1 MAGILSIA
9 ISAILSHSISEHSR
23 KTFCYQ
29 KFCDTVREIEF
40 YHLISVHMRVVLN
53 LKRLLEQKLI
63 TAAEAGRLKSLSSS
77 ATFQFAVSILM
88 IFGILALA
96 GGILILLTSIEG
108 FDNEAL
114 LLLGVVLIGL
124 GTVLGRVKT
133 EYSLTLVSSVTLVLG
148 AILAAVGIGAEFENL
163 QMAAILAALLFIVV
177 AVIAGSGFLSAL
189 SALTLAA
196 VFGGAVGYGF
206 YGSGSYSLGLESRSL
221 AIVVF
226 IILGALAYQLS
237 KRFKSGNERLAVIF
251 ARMSLVIVNIAF
263 WIGSLF
269 GDTVG
274 VIDSDSHSSLL
285 GYADLQEA
293 SNSFLPTWFG
303 GAAIISSDFF
313 AVAWAIA
320 IVLTGVWAVRANSA
334 FTLNT
339 VATFA
344 AIHFYSQWFERF
356 GAEEAWPLLVAGG
369 IAVLIGVG
377 LSFINNEKGR
387 KVEAMKTA
395 VSAVAQVK
403 KAKSKKPA
411 AKKAAV
417 KKKAKK

>member
-1 MAGILSIA
+1 
-9 ISAILSHSISEHSR
+9 
-23 KTFCYQ
+23 
-29 KFCDTVREIEF
+29 
-40 YHLISVHMRVVLN
+40 MRVVLN

-63 TAAEAGRLKSLSSS
+63 TAAEAGRLKSFSSS

-133 EYSLTLVSSVTLVLG
+133 EYSLTLVSFVTLVLG

-177 AVIAGSGFLSAL
+177 AIIAGSGFLSAL

-269 GDTVG
+269 GDKIG
-274 VIDSDSHSSLL
+274 EIDDSKPDFDYSILD
-285 GYADLQEA
+285 GAYT
-293 SNSFLPTWFG
+293 SFLPTLVDTAVFV
-303 GAAIISSDFF
+303 SSDFF
-313 AVAWAIA
+313 AVLWAVA
-320 IVLTGVWAVRANSA
+320 IVLTGVWAVRANST

-356 GAEEAWPLLVAGG
+356 GAEEAWTLLVAGG

-377 LSFINNEKGR
+377 LSFINNEKGK

-403 KAKSKKPA
+403 KAKSKKLA